1 MSRREGLPADPADAP
16 RGVPIPS
23 GWSGSVAEIDP
34 AATSIAHA
42 PWTVVPAD
50 RKWYARCAVQQLL
63 KDALERI
70 GPTWPVAD
78 FDVDEQIQRLRAT
91 LG

>member
-1 MSRREGLPADPADAP
+1 M
-16 RGVPIPS
+16 
-23 GWSGSVAEIDP
+23 
-34 AATSIAHA
+34 
-42 PWTVVPAD
+42 VPAD

-70 GPTWPVAD
+70 GPTWPAAD

-91 LG
+91 MG